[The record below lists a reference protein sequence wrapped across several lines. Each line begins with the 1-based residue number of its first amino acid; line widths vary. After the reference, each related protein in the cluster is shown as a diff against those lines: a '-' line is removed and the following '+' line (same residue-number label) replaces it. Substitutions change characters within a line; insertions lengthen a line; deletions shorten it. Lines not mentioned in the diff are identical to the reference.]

1 MKKYW
6 QRYVAWFGK
15 LKPREQQIIAL
26 AVFIGLPFLGYTYA
40 VEPSLLKAA
49 RSAKAA
55 QDASASLA
63 ALDQQ
68 ATMLQNL
75 NRDPDAPLRKDMEQL
90 KTQLGAQNSRFQ
102 AVEKSLVSPAQMP
115 VLLESL
121 LAKSRTTQL
130 LSLRSLPATPLIERK
145 AVDAKTATDAAKAA
159 ANVAAASPA
168 NAPNLFKHGY
178 EIKVRG
184 SYADLMT
191 YLTELENSP
200 QRLIWGRMDMETD
213 YPQSTLTLK
222 VYTLSLDKQWLTL

>member
-1 MKKYW
+1 MKKIW
-6 QRYVAWFGK
+6 QRYVAWFSK
-15 LKPREQQIIAL
+15 LKPREQQIVSL

-40 VEPSLLKAA
+40 VEPNLLKAA
-49 RSAKAA
+49 RSAKAI
-55 QDASASLA
+55 QESSGSQVV
-63 ALDQQ
+63 LDQQ
-68 ATMLQNL
+68 TKMLQNL
-75 NRDPDAPLRKDMEQL
+75 NRDPDAPLRKEMEQL

-130 LSLRSLPATPLIERK
+130 LSLHSLPATPLIDRK
-145 AVDAKTATDAAKAA
+145 TGDAKAA
-159 ANVAAASPA
+159 KDKSAETAATVNPA

-184 SYADLMT
+184 SYADLMS
-191 YLTELENSP
+191 YLTELENAP